1 MSAVVICLL
10 LISYEMR
17 ITFLHPA
24 WTGSVTDW
32 LRAALAWPELLIVVF
47 VSVWFSRTHR
57 PSALSWWMWSAALL
71 SYVIARN
78 LWTIDDQLVF
88 HHGVP
93 FPSFPDYFFLL
104 QYPFFFLAVVL
115 LPRTRSWSRRVIL
128 ILDGLLVMG
137 AATAVSW
144 HFILQPV
151 YAVHGLSLP
160 ARSFFLA
167 YPVGDLFVLYAL
179 TVSLL
184 HASRYHVDRLVLGIL
199 VVAVACLIIA
209 DTWVGWLLVHPN
221 HTYTTGYP
229 PDLFWFAFYLLFPL
243 AALVQLRLAQH
254 EPLISSELI
263 VKDTDH
269 QRAWWSDLTASI
281 RFFFPI
287 VAALAASAAILIDTT
302 TTAAHSDW
310 THLTAPFAV
319 SFVLLFLVIVRQEI
333 TFLENAWLRRQTD
346 DARANE
352 LAMREISQRKDEF
365 LGIVSHELKTPLT
378 SLQGYMQLMARRF
391 NTWRPQQESADDLA
405 RHVAQARR
413 AVEYSTDSV
422 QRMTRLVDDLLDDA
436 RIREG
441 RLAFH
446 MVPCDLREVVRKAV
460 DEQRALAPERTIHL
474 EMPAASSPAASSPV
488 PVLADAMRIEQVV
501 TNYLSNALKYSREEQ
516 PVAVQLEV
524 AGGLARVSV
533 HDAGPGVPEEEHG
546 RVWERF
552 QRIEGIAV
560 QSGSGVGL
568 GIGLH
573 ISKTIIESHHG
584 HVGVRSA
591 PGQGSTFW
599 FTLPL
604 SKTPD

>member
-1 MSAVVICLL
+1 VSAVVICLI

-78 LWTIDDQLVF
+78 LWTIDDQMIF

-115 LPRTRSWSRRVIL
+115 LPRTRYWGRRLIL

-137 AATAVSW
+137 AATALSW
-144 HFILQPV
+144 YFILSPL
-151 YAVHGLSLP
+151 YTVHGLSVA
-160 ARSFFLA
+160 ARWFFLA
-167 YPVGDLFVLYAL
+167 YPIGDLFVLYAL
-179 TVSLL
+179 TVTLL
-184 HASRYHVDRLVLGIL
+184 HGDKYHVYRLVIALL
-199 VVAVACLIIA
+199 VLAVVCLMIA
-209 DTWVGWLLVHPN
+209 DTWVAWLLVHPN
-221 HTYTTGYP
+221 HTYTTGNP

-243 AALVQLRLAQH
+243 AALVQLRVAQH
-254 EPLISSELI
+254 EPLTTSVLAVNKPSRLS
-263 VKDTDH
+263 VGWH
-269 QRAWWSDLTASI
+269 DLTASI

-287 VAALAASAAILIDTT
+287 IVALLASAAILIHSTLTT
-302 TTAAHSDW
+302 AHSDW
-310 THLTAPFAV
+310 NHLTAPFAV

-333 TFLENAWLRRQTD
+333 TFLENAWLLRQTD
-346 DARANE
+346 AARANE
-352 LAMREISQRKDEF
+352 YAQREISQRKDEF

-391 NTWRPQQESADDLA
+391 NTWRPQQQSADDLA
-405 RHVAQARR
+405 RHVTQARR
-413 AVEYSTDSV
+413 AIEYSTDSV

-460 DEQRALAPERTIHL
+460 HEQQALAAERTIHL
-474 EMPAASSPAASSPV
+474 EVPASRPV
-488 PVLADAMRIEQVV
+488 SVVADAMRIEQVV

-516 PVAVQLEV
+516 PVTVRLEV
-524 AGGLARVSV
+524 AGGLARVAV
-533 HDAGPGVPEEEHG
+533 RDAGPGVPEEEQV

-552 QRIEGIAV
+552 HRIAGVAV

-568 GIGLH
+568 GIGLY
-573 ISKTIIESHHG
+573 ICKTIVEAHQG
-584 HVGVRSA
+584 RVGVRSV
-591 PGQGSTFW
+591 PGQGATFW

-604 SKTPD
+604 SNTPD